1 MCKILNPRVLKIIT
15 SVWMCRMLWTCLFKI
30 LIWGMPDL
38 LWMCQMVK
46 TSIFKIFMLNTPRVN
61 CYPLA
66 FITFSRQLF
75 QSASIDRSVVC
86 LSQTTSVWLALL
98 AYFKYEPLET
108 ILLNQSNNC
117 INIWK
122 QKYFVS
128 SVRSSNSHPDLL
140 VITTT
145 TTTPL
150 FQITPVLN
158 TGLSLS
164 EPLQLYIDYNA
175 I

>member
-15 SVWMCRMLWTCLFKI
+15 SVWMCRMLWTSPFKI
-30 LIWGMPDL
+30 LIWNMPDL

-98 AYFKYEPLET
+98 AYFKYQRFET
-108 ILLNQSNNC
+108 IVLNQSKQLHQYLVAEVLCVINN
-117 INIWK
+117 ILMLPKNLFFPFK
-122 QKYFVS
+122 LTKNHS
-128 SVRSSNSHPDLL
+128 EL
-140 VITTT
+140 VGVWFA
-145 TTTPL
+145 P
-150 FQITPVLN
+150 N
-158 TGLSLS
+158 
-164 EPLQLYIDYNA
+164 N
-175 I
+175 